1 MDRLLHRGKY
11 AKVEIDQDV
20 PTRGLAALKMSKEF
34 KLDDKLLYLG
44 SLVYI
49 IASFAVF
56 LALTSMFLFFGVK
69 FSNAFWGNF
78 WYYYS
83 ILMISGGA
91 ILTVWFTIGGM
102 KDYRELMHNLATIER
117 HDEDD
122 GTVVGGVNLIDLV
135 EETRK
140 PDAE

>member
-1 MDRLLHRGKY
+1 
-11 AKVEIDQDV
+11 
-20 PTRGLAALKMSKEF
+20 
-34 KLDDKLLYLG
+34 
-44 SLVYI
+44 
-49 IASFAVF
+49 
-56 LALTSMFLFFGVK
+56 
-69 FSNAFWGNF
+69 
-78 WYYYS
+78 
-83 ILMISGGA
+83 
-91 ILTVWFTIGGM
+91 M